1 MIFFFAIVILWLKL
15 VMSLWRLATIIINK
29 TTLIRWHFLSVLW
42 LLFFLVF
49 RLLWLLTVRLNL
61 LHLLWLGQDLR
72 LPLSLCSLILCLK
85 LLFLVLICGFRLLL
99 IIRLRIL
106 LCYLVLFNLNFFPAL
121 MAPPFSFLYI
131 WCVEWRLLLVLA
143 SSIIVW
149 LSASLLILLPV
160 LHWSWLGLLLIVW
173 IALLLI
179 IRISLVRRLWLSING
194 RLLLIVFHFCG
205 FIN

>member
-1 MIFFFAIVILWLKL
+1 MIFFVAVVIVWLKL
-15 VMSLWRLATIIINK
+15 IMSLRGLATIIINK
-29 TTLIRWHFLSVLW
+29 TTLIWGHFLCVLW

-72 LPLSLCSLILCLK
+72 LPLRLGRLILCLK

-99 IIRLRIL
+99 IICLRVL
-106 LCYLVLFNLNFFPAL
+106 LCYLVLFNLNFFPAF
-121 MAPPFSFLYI
+121 MSPPFSFLYI
-131 WCVEWRLLLVLA
+131 WCVKGRLLLVLA
-143 SSIIVW
+143 SSIIVL
-149 LSASLLILLPV
+149 LSASLFIFLTV
-160 LHWSWLGLLLIVW
+160 LRWSWLGLLLIVG

-179 IRISLVRRLWLSING
+179 IRISLVWRLWLGINA